1 MEVRVHRPARIA
13 GGEAL
18 ARVRRGIASAL
29 RAHRGAFV
37 GTSVVVFLLNLA
49 LPLLVLSLARKPWD
63 YFSVNP
69 WLHNAPHWILA
80 DPAPLGQ
87 KLAFLYQ
94 AALFWFVASS
104 PYDEPEWGFAA
115 TTADIVRWAAVSLL
129 FGMYFALWIHHRRSC
144 AVRGK
149 GATPVA
155 KSGVAGVALT
165 TLGFSTLPCSVAGCG
180 APVLPVLAL
189 ALTGLSSV
197 TLSWINTVS
206 RAAFALVVLGVAAG
220 VVYLGWREGE
230 V

>member
-37 GTSVVVFLLNLA
+37 GAIVVVFLLNLV

-94 AALFWFVASS
+94 AALF
-104 PYDEPEWGFAA
+104 GFAA

-206 RAAFALVVLGVAAG
+206 RAAFALAVLGVAAG